1 MKILF
6 LGRRYMDFRNF
17 DSVVRELTARGH
29 HVHLAAERE
38 NAEGLPVVER
48 LAAECSTLTYSEA
61 PPREP
66 GDWSWMATR
75 LRGGIEHL
83 RYQDRMFDDT
93 PKLRDRSR
101 ERTPGVFVSLGRAV
115 RRYAPWTRRPIS
127 AALTWLERATPESP
141 AVHAFLESHQPDVVL
156 ITPLIGLGSSQV
168 DYLRAARSRR
178 IPTALCVWS
187 WDHLSSKALIRD
199 LPDRVF
205 VWNDTQKREAI
216 TLHRVPEHRIVVT
229 GAQCF
234 DKWFDRRPSR
244 DTAAFRRDVGLP
256 AGRPF
261 LLYVCS
267 APFIGSQPE
276 APFVMDW
283 IRRVRA
289 SALPQLRNTP
299 ILVRPH
305 PSRRA
310 EWENVDLRGVADVVV
325 FGSTPI
331 DEAARADYF
340 DSLYHSAVVVG
351 LNTSAFI
358 EAGII
363 GRPVHTILLPEW
375 HENQMG
381 TVHFRYLFDAGGG
394 LLTSAQTFD
403 EHLRQLDEALARP
416 VTELRP
422 FVRAFV
428 RPHGLDVAATPLFVQ
443 QVEAMSA
450 TTAGAPAPPVAEGL
464 ARRLLVRVM
473 AWRDDPDKEHWLYSE
488 REQDTL
494 KRMHA
499 LHSSKAA
506 RRREIKQRRVTDKA
520 AREDARQAELRE
532 HRAAKK
538 TQEDAPGHPASR

>member
-17 DSVVRELTARGH
+17 DSVVRDLAARGH
-29 HVHLAAERE
+29 HVHLTAERE
-38 NAEGLPVVER
+38 NAEGLPVVQR
-48 LAAECSTLTYSEA
+48 LAAECPTVTYSESV
-61 PPREP
+61 PREP
-66 GDWSWMATR
+66 DGWSWAASR

-83 RYQDRMFDDT
+83 RYQHRMFDDT

-101 ERTPGVFVSLGRAV
+101 ERTPGVFVALGDTV
-115 RRYAPWTRRPIS
+115 RRYAPWSRGLLTRT
-127 AALTWLERATPESP
+127 LHWLERATPESP
-141 AVHAFLESHQPDVVL
+141 AIRDYLKEHRPDAVL

-168 DYLRAARSRR
+168 DYLRAARSLG

-199 LPDRVF
+199 MPDQVF

-216 TLHRVPEHRIVVT
+216 TFHRVPEQRIVVT

-234 DKWFDRRPSR
+234 DKWFDRTPSR
-244 DTAAFRRDVGLP
+244 DAEAFRRSAGLP

-261 LLYVCS
+261 VLYVCS

-276 APFVMDW
+276 APFVVEW

-289 SALPQLRNTP
+289 STVPHVRQVP

-310 EWENVDLRGVADVVV
+310 EWEGVDLAAFEHVAL

-331 DEAARADYF
+331 DDAARADYF
-340 DSLYHSAVVVG
+340 DTLYHSSVVVG

-375 HENQMG
+375 HESQLG

-394 LLTSAQTFD
+394 LLTAAHSFD
-403 EHLRQLDEALARP
+403 EHLQQLGAALAHP
-416 VTELRP
+416 STEVRP
-422 FVRAFV
+422 FVRDFV
-428 RPHGLDVAATPLFVQ
+428 RPHGLDVPATPVFAKH
-443 QVEAMSA
+443 VEAM
-450 TTAGAPAPPVAEGL
+450 AGMRAQDQRGLVFAGL
-464 ARRLLVRVM
+464 ARTLLERFST
-473 AWRDDPDKEHWLYSE
+473 WREDPDKERWLHSE
-488 REQDTL
+488 RELETL
-494 KRMHA
+494 QRRHA
-499 LHSSKAA
+499 LHSRKAE
-506 RRREIKQRRVTDKA
+506 RRREIKKQRAADKA
-520 AREDARQAELRE
+520 SREAVRQNELR
-532 HRAAKK
+532 
-538 TQEDAPGHPASR
+538 SR

>member
-6 LGRRYMDFRNF
+6 LARRYMDFRNF
-17 DSVVRELTARGH
+17 DSVVRELAVRGH
-29 HVHLAAERE
+29 RVHLAAERD
-38 NAEGLPVVER
+38 NVEGRPVVER
-48 LAAECSTLTYSEA
+48 LAAECPGLTYSEA
-61 PPREP
+61 PAREP
-66 GDWSWMATR
+66 GDWSWSASR

-101 ERTPGVFVSLGRAV
+101 ERTAGAFVSLGRVV
-115 RRYAPWTRRPIS
+115 RRYVPWTRRPIS

-141 AVHAFLESHQPDVVL
+141 AVHAFLEAQRPDVVL

-199 LPDRVF
+199 MPDRVF
-205 VWNDTQKREAI
+205 VWNDTQKGEAI
-216 TLHRVPEHRIVVT
+216 TLHNVPEHRIVVT

-244 DTAAFRRDVGLP
+244 SAEVFRRDVGLP
-256 AGRPF
+256 ADRPF

-276 APFVMDW
+276 APFVVDW
-283 IRRVRA
+283 IRRVRG
-289 SALPQLRNTP
+289 SALPHLRHAP

-310 EWENVDLRGVADVVV
+310 EWESIDLRGIADVVV

-340 DSLYHSAVVVG
+340 DSLYHSALVVG

-394 LLTSAQTFD
+394 LLTAATTFD

-416 VTELRP
+416 AGGVRP

-428 RPHGLDVAATPLFVQ
+428 RPHGLEVAATPLFVR
-443 QVEAMSA
+443 QVEAMAA
-450 TTAGAPAPPVAEGL
+450 TAADAPVPPVAEAV
-464 ARRLLVRVM
+464 ARRLLLRAH
-473 AWRDDPDKEHWLYSE
+473 AWRNDPSKEHWLYSE
-488 REQDTL
+488 RERDTL
-494 KRMHA
+494 QRMHA

-506 RRREIKQRRVTDKA
+506 RRREIKQRRVAEKA
-520 AREDARQAELRE
+520 AREDVRQAELRE

-538 TQEDAPGHPASR
+538 TQDEAPGHPASR